1 MAECDVVGV
10 SYFVW
15 NTHVSD
21 RVCAEIK
28 KINPDCLIVYGGLG
42 TPKYG
47 RCKEFLNERPYIDV
61 IVHNEGE
68 LVFENLLKSMI
79 REEDFRNVLG
89 ITTHEFSTS
98 LAPRIKNISEMPS
111 PYLDGLFDDLDAI
124 KEHDYEWE
132 SLIELERGCPYT
144 CTFCEVGDRHWTK
157 IIKQDYDKM
166 IKEIDWVSKHKIEYL
181 HLIDNNFGMYKN
193 HRIISDLLIDK
204 LETTGYPNALNITWA
219 KHKKPYL
226 FDIAEDLWKVGLNK
240 SVTIALQSMNY
251 QTLKAVERA
260 NENTNLKEVV
270 AYLKTRGMPAYIE
283 TILGLP
289 EETLDSFKE
298 GLFRLIDEIDYHN
311 YIGIYVMVA
320 LPNTPFGDPEY
331 IKKYGVKIVQTSP
344 AFFHHE
350 HPPEE
355 LLKDVN
361 DVVVGSDVMSFDDY
375 IEATMWK
382 WYMISLHFLGWLR
395 ILAFDLKKNH
405 GISHREFYTK
415 LFDWF
420 MVNKYSLLHKEYTIT
435 KRLLLKVFERKI
447 PWGRKVSDVSS
458 IYWEYEEATA
468 IHIAKQKDRFYEDIC
483 VFLSE
488 EYNIDCRIINKQY
501 KKMKDPFKVYKGDL
515 EKWARE
521 CMWWGRRAER
531 FFVGETA

>member
-1 MAECDVVGV
+1 MSLKTNYRDGDSFTRKSKREGYRSRASYKLKEILKKDCRNKYTITVFCEEKNTAYDRVSLS
-10 SYFVW
+10 SYFDGKTKEELSLVPKGYYKD
-15 NTHVSD
+15 NGIEVFIGERATSIDIKSKMVKSSEG
-21 RVCAEIK
+21 REIYYDTLVFATGSYPFVPPIQGSK
-28 KINPDCLIVYGGLG
+28 QFYFDGYQAFKCGDH
-42 TPKYG
+42 
-47 RCKEFLNERPYIDV
+47 KEF
-61 IVHNEGE
+61 VH
-68 LVFENLLKSMI
+68 VYRTI
-79 REEDFRNVLG
+79 
-89 ITTHEFSTS
+89 
-98 LAPRIKNISEMPS
+98 
-111 PYLDGLFDDLDAI
+111 DDLDAI

-298 GLFRLIDEIDYHN
+298 GLFFTKHKPIWR
-311 YIGIYVMVA
+311 
-320 LPNTPFGDPEY
+320 
-331 IKKYGVKIVQTSP
+331 S
-344 AFFHHE
+344 AF
-350 HPPEE
+350 
-355 LLKDVN
+355 K
-361 DVVVGSDVMSFDDY
+361 S
-375 IEATMWK
+375 I
-382 WYMISLHFLGWLR
+382 
-395 ILAFDLKKNH
+395 
-405 GISHREFYTK
+405 
-415 LFDWF
+415 
-420 MVNKYSLLHKEYTIT
+420 
-435 KRLLLKVFERKI
+435 RKI
-447 PWGRKVSDVSS
+447 
-458 IYWEYEEATA
+458 
-468 IHIAKQKDRFYEDIC
+468 
-483 VFLSE
+483 
-488 EYNIDCRIINKQY
+488 
-501 KKMKDPFKVYKGDL
+501 
-515 EKWARE
+515 
-521 CMWWGRRAER
+521 
-531 FFVGETA
+531 